1 MKTLAEI
8 LAQEPVYLHDWNNKF
23 DVVADFEGIFISREE
38 YEATQPP
45 TYGGQEYL
53 NERKNKM
60 KVALDKYKDVN
71 IVFASYNT
79 ENWSGHAFVLFER
92 GGSLYEVN
100 GSHCSC
106 YGLEEQWSEELVTLP
121 VLEQRLLKGTFGEDD
136 YSGNNFKKEL
146 CEFLGVEYIQ
156 NSNRG
161 RYYN

>member
-8 LAQEPVYLHDWNNKF
+8 LAQEPVYLHNWSEKF
-23 DVVADFEGIFISREE
+23 DVVASFEEIYMSKAEYVGEAPSRYRNLE
-38 YEATQPP
+38 YF
-45 TYGGQEYL
+45 QE
-53 NERKNKM
+53 KKAKM
-60 KVALDKYKDVN
+60 NRALCDYANVN
-71 IVFASYNT
+71 ILFATYNT

-92 GGSLYEVN
+92 DGSLYEVN

-106 YGLEEQWSEELVTLP
+106 YGLEGQWSEELVTLP

-156 NSNRG
+156 NVNRD